1 MVGSACLEKAVALG
15 NYEVLVRARA
25 ELDLTDQTAVRA
37 FFQKEKPDLVLDAA
51 AKVGGIKANASQ
63 PVEFLLQNLKIQN
76 HLMESAFANGCRKFL
91 FLGSSCVYP
100 KLAPQPIREDS
111 LLTGPLEPTNEAYAI
126 AKIAGIKLGQAYR
139 REYGKSVISV
149 MPANLYGPRDNF
161 DPEAS
166 HVIPGMLGKF
176 HQAKESGADSVPLW
190 GTGKPLREWLY
201 VEDLAEALF
210 LLLEKY
216 DGEEILNIGSGEETT
231 IQQLAERVAKT
242 VGFGGLLDWDTSKPD
257 GTPRKALDSRRLFA
271 LGWTPR
277 TPLAEGLEKTYSW
290 FLSERGVRESSNGH
304 LQKISQT
311 PQFRRPRSPVH

>member
-1 MVGSACLEKAVALG
+1 MVGSACLEKAAVRE
-15 NYEVLVRARA
+15 NYEVLVRTRA
-25 ELDLTDQTAVRA
+25 ELDLTDQAAVRA

-63 PVEFLLQNLKIQN
+63 PVEFLLQNLQIQN

-100 KLAPQPIREDS
+100 KLAAQPIREDS

-139 REYGKSVISV
+139 RQYGRSVISV

-166 HVIPGMLGKF
+166 HVIPGMIGKF
-176 HQAKESGADSVPLW
+176 HHALETGAASVPLW
-190 GTGKPLREWLY
+190 GTGSPLREWLY
-201 VEDLAEALF
+201 VEDLADALF

-216 DGEEILNIGSGEETT
+216 DGEGILNIGSGEETT
-231 IQQLAERVAKT
+231 IRELAERVAEA
-242 VGFGGLLDWDTSKPD
+242 VGYSGRLEWDTTKPD
-257 GTPRKALDSRRLFA
+257 GTPRKALDSARLFE
-271 LGWTPR
+271 LGWR
-277 TPLAEGLEKTYSW
+277 SLVPLREGLQRTYSW
-290 FLSERGVRESSNGH
+290 YLDTVKNGKGG
-304 LQKISQT
+304 LARAEKK
-311 PQFRRPRSPVH
+311 

>member
-1 MVGSACLEKAVALG
+1 MVGSACLEKAAVRE
-15 NYEVLVRARA
+15 NYEVLVRTRA
-25 ELDLTDQTAVRA
+25 ELDLTDQAAVRA

-63 PVEFLLQNLKIQN
+63 PVEFLLQNLQIQN

-100 KLAPQPIREDS
+100 KLAAQPIREDS

-139 REYGKSVISV
+139 RQYGRSVISV

-166 HVIPGMLGKF
+166 HVIPGMIGKF
-176 HQAKESGADSVPLW
+176 HHALETGAASVPLW
-190 GTGKPLREWLY
+190 GTGSPLREWLY
-201 VEDLAEALF
+201 VEDLADALF

-216 DGEEILNIGSGEETT
+216 DGEGILNIGSGEETT
-231 IQQLAERVAKT
+231 IRELAERVAEA
-242 VGFGGLLDWDTSKPD
+242 VGYSGRLEWDTTKPD
-257 GTPRKALDSRRLFA
+257 GTPRKALDSARLFE
-271 LGWTPR
+271 LGWR
-277 TPLAEGLEKTYSW
+277 SRVPLREGLQRTYSW
-290 FLSERGVRESSNGH
+290 YLHTVKNGKGG
-304 LQKISQT
+304 LARAEKK
-311 PQFRRPRSPVH
+311 

>member
-15 NYEVLVRARA
+15 NYEVLVRTRA
-25 ELDLTDQTAVRA
+25 ELDLTDQAAVRA

-63 PVEFLLQNLKIQN
+63 PVEFLLQNLQIQN

-100 KLAPQPIREDS
+100 KLAAQPIREDS

-139 REYGKSVISV
+139 RQYGRSVISV

-166 HVIPGMLGKF
+166 HVIPGMIGKF
-176 HQAKESGADSVPLW
+176 HHALETGAASVPLW
-190 GTGKPLREWLY
+190 GTGSPLREWLY
-201 VEDLAEALF
+201 VEDLADALS

-231 IQQLAERVAKT
+231 IRELAERVAEV
-242 VGFGGLLDWDTSKPD
+242 VGYSGRLEWDTTKPD
-257 GTPRKALDSRRLFA
+257 GTPRKALDSSRLFE
-271 LGWTPR
+271 LGWR
-277 TPLAEGLEKTYSW
+277 SQVPLREGLQKTYAW
-290 FLSERGVRESSNGH
+290 YLHTVRNGKGG
-304 LQKISQT
+304 LARAGKK
-311 PQFRRPRSPVH
+311 

>member
-15 NYEVLVRARA
+15 NYEVLVRTRA
-25 ELDLTDQTAVRA
+25 ELDLTDQAAVRA

-63 PVEFLLQNLKIQN
+63 PVEFLLQNLQIQN
-76 HLMESAFANGCRKFL
+76 HLMEAAFDNGCRKFL

-100 KLAPQPIREDS
+100 KLAAQPIREDS
-111 LLTGPLEPTNEAYAI
+111 LLTGPLEPTNEAYAV

-139 REYGKSVISV
+139 RQYGKSVISV

-166 HVIPGMLGKF
+166 HVIPGMIGKF
-176 HQAKESGADSVPLW
+176 HHALETGAASVPLW
-190 GTGKPLREWLY
+190 GTGSPLREWLY
-201 VEDLAEALF
+201 VEDLADALF

-231 IQQLAERVAKT
+231 IRELAERVT
-242 VGFGGLLDWDTSKPD
+242 EVVGYSGRLEWDTNKPD
-257 GTPRKALDSRRLFA
+257 GTPRKALDSSRLFA
-271 LGWTPR
+271 LGWR
-277 TPLAEGLEKTYSW
+277 SRVPLSEGLQRTYAWYLHTVRNGKGGLARAEK
-290 FLSERGVRESSNGH
+290 
-304 LQKISQT
+304 K
-311 PQFRRPRSPVH
+311 

>member
-1 MVGSACLEKAVALG
+1 MVGSACLGKAAVRE
-15 NYEVLVRARA
+15 NYEVLVRTRA

-63 PVEFLLQNLKIQN
+63 PVEFLLQNLQIQN

-100 KLAPQPIREDS
+100 KLAAQPIREDS

-139 REYGKSVISV
+139 RQYGRSVISV

-166 HVIPGMLGKF
+166 HVIPGMIGKF
-176 HQAKESGADSVPLW
+176 HHALETGAASVPLW
-190 GTGKPLREWLY
+190 GTGSPLREWLY
-201 VEDLAEALF
+201 VEDLADALF

-216 DGEEILNIGSGEETT
+216 DGEGILNIGSGEETT
-231 IQQLAERVAKT
+231 IRELAERVAEA
-242 VGFGGLLDWDTSKPD
+242 VGYFGRLEWDTTKPD
-257 GTPRKALDSRRLFA
+257 GTPRKALDSARLFE
-271 LGWTPR
+271 LGWR
-277 TPLAEGLEKTYSW
+277 SRVPLREGLQRTYSW
-290 FLSERGVRESSNGH
+290 YLHTVKNGKGG
-304 LQKISQT
+304 LARAEKK
-311 PQFRRPRSPVH
+311 

>member
-1 MVGSACLEKAVALG
+1 MVGSACLGKAAVRE
-15 NYEVLVRARA
+15 NYEVLVRTRA
-25 ELDLTDQTAVRA
+25 ELDLTDQAAVRA

-63 PVEFLLQNLKIQN
+63 PVEFLLQNLQIQN

-100 KLAPQPIREDS
+100 KMAAQPIREDS

-139 REYGKSVISV
+139 RQYGRSVISV

-166 HVIPGMLGKF
+166 HVIPGMIGKF
-176 HQAKESGADSVPLW
+176 HHALETGAASVPLW
-190 GTGKPLREWLY
+190 GTGSPLREWLY
-201 VEDLAEALF
+201 VEDLADALF

-231 IQQLAERVAKT
+231 IRELAERMAEV
-242 VGFGGLLDWDTSKPD
+242 VGYSGRLEWDTTKPD
-257 GTPRKALDSRRLFA
+257 GTPRKALDSSRLFE
-271 LGWTPR
+271 LGWR
-277 TPLAEGLEKTYSW
+277 SRVPLREGLQRTYSW
-290 FLSERGVRESSNGH
+290 YLHTVKNGKGG
-304 LQKISQT
+304 LARAEKK
-311 PQFRRPRSPVH
+311 

>member
-1 MVGSACLEKAVALG
+1 LEKAAVRE
-15 NYEVLVRARA
+15 NYEVLVRTRA
-25 ELDLTDQTAVRA
+25 ELDLTDQAAVRA

-63 PVEFLLQNLKIQN
+63 PVEFLLQNLQIQN

-100 KLAPQPIREDS
+100 KLAAQPIREDS

-139 REYGKSVISV
+139 RQYGRSVISV

-166 HVIPGMLGKF
+166 HVIPGMIGKF
-176 HQAKESGADSVPLW
+176 HHALETGAASVPLW
-190 GTGKPLREWLY
+190 GTGSPLREWLY
-201 VEDLAEALF
+201 VEDLADALF

-216 DGEEILNIGSGEETT
+216 DGEGILNIGSGEETT
-231 IQQLAERVAKT
+231 IRELAERVAEA
-242 VGFGGLLDWDTSKPD
+242 VGYSGRLEWDTTKPD
-257 GTPRKALDSRRLFA
+257 GTPRKALDSARLFE
-271 LGWTPR
+271 LGWR
-277 TPLAEGLEKTYSW
+277 SRVPLREGLQRTYSW
-290 FLSERGVRESSNGH
+290 YLDTVKNGKGG
-304 LQKISQT
+304 LARAEKK
-311 PQFRRPRSPVH
+311 

>member
-15 NYEVLVRARA
+15 NFEVLVRTRA
-25 ELDLTDQTAVRA
+25 ELDLTDQAAVRA

-63 PVEFLLQNLKIQN
+63 PVEFLLQNLLIQN
-76 HLMESAFANGCRKFL
+76 NLMDSAFANGCRKFL

-100 KLAPQPIREDS
+100 KLAAQPIREDS

-139 REYGKSVISV
+139 RQYGRSVISV

-166 HVIPGMLGKF
+166 HVIPGMIGKF
-176 HQAKESGADSVPLW
+176 HHALETGAASVPLW
-190 GTGKPLREWLY
+190 GTGSPLREWLY
-201 VEDLAEALF
+201 VEDLADALF

-216 DGEEILNIGSGEETT
+216 DGEGILNIGSGEETT
-231 IQQLAERVAKT
+231 IRELAERVAEA
-242 VGFGGLLDWDTSKPD
+242 VGYSGRLEWDTTKPD
-257 GTPRKALDSRRLFA
+257 GTPRKALDSSRLFA
-271 LGWTPR
+271 LGWR
-277 TPLAEGLEKTYSW
+277 SRVPLREGLQKTYAWYSHT
-290 FLSERGVRESSNGH
+290 VRNGKGG
-304 LQKISQT
+304 LARAEKK
-311 PQFRRPRSPVH
+311 